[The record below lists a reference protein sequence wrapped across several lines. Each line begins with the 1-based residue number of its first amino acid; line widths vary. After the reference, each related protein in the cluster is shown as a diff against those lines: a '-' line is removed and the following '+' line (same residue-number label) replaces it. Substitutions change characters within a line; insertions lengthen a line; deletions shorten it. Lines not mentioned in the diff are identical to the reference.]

1 MPRRKI
7 SNTQAVCILFLWF
20 LLVYMLLR
28 YSPTVDFMTV
38 FTIIASGVIVF
49 VPLYKN
55 RRHKDRSRP
64 PPSTPVGALHA
75 PPYMRD
81 NRPSRLRA
89 DIKKA

>member
-1 MPRRKI
+1 MPPRKI
-7 SNTQAVCILFLWF
+7 SNTQAVCILLLWV

-55 RRHKDRSRP
+55 RRHKDR
-64 PPSTPVGALHA
+64 
-75 PPYMRD
+75 
-81 NRPSRLRA
+81 
-89 DIKKA
+89 

>member
-1 MPRRKI
+1 MRFRT
-7 SNTQAVCILFLWF
+7 NRFADYRF

-55 RRHKDRSRP
+55 RRHKDR
-64 PPSTPVGALHA
+64 
-75 PPYMRD
+75 
-81 NRPSRLRA
+81 
-89 DIKKA
+89 